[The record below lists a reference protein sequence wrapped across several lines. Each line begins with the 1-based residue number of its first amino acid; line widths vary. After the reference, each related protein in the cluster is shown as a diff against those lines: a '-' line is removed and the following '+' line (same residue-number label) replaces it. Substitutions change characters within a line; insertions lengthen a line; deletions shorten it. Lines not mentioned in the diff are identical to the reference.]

1 MFSLSTYQYFFPIT
15 RDANKRPEFL
25 AKQHQMKTKALKKQE
40 EKEKEESNELLS
52 KLKSRSQQIEQ
63 VMISQ
68 LKENE
73 QK

>member
-1 MFSLSTYQYFFPIT
+1 
-15 RDANKRPEFL
+15 
-25 AKQHQMKTKALKKQE
+25 MKTKALKKQE

-68 LKENE
+68 SKVTE
-73 QK
+73 QE

>member
-1 MFSLSTYQYFFPIT
+1 
-15 RDANKRPEFL
+15 
-25 AKQHQMKTKALKKQE
+25 MKTKTLKKQE

-68 LKENE
+68 SKVTE

>member
-1 MFSLSTYQYFFPIT
+1 MIFFPII
-15 RDANKRPEFL
+15 RDSSKRPEFL

-68 LKENE
+68 SKVTE